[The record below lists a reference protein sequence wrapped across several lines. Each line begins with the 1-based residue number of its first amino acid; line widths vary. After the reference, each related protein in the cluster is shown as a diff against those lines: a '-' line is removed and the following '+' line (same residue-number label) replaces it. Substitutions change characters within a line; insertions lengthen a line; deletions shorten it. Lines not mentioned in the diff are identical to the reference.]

1 MNNRRSRLSCLSF
14 ASALLA
20 LLLIFFL
27 LVPTAMAAPS
37 TRENRNTRFGGVYR
51 RPLRGDP
58 SSLDPAR
65 ATDIYANTVVN
76 QSFDGLV
83 QFDRHLNPIP
93 AIAGFWEA
101 SSDGLTWV
109 FYLRKGVKF
118 HHGRYLQRIEIF
130 REVEKLAVHDAP
142 WISQHHRV
150 FEYLYQPHVRGVEI
164 SALGAHYIPMI
175 NIWLQEAPEGRRA

>member
-20 LLLIFFL
+20 LLLIFCL
-27 LVPTAMAAPS
+27 MVPTAMAAPS

-76 QSFDGLV
+76 QIFDGKEPYAPFLSILAMANAKV
-83 QFDRHLNPIP
+83 VPR
-93 AIAGFWEA
+93 E
-101 SSDGLTWV
+101 
-109 FYLRKGVKF
+109 
-118 HHGRYLQRIEIF
+118 
-130 REVEKLAVHDAP
+130 EVEKLGEQFGFHPVGSGP
-142 WISQHHRV
+142 FTFLGWERNHRGG
-150 FEYLYQPHVRGVEI
+150 R
-164 SALGAHYIPMI
+164 
-175 NIWLQEAPEGRRA
+175 GRRGDSTHPGRI

>member
-76 QSFDGLV
+76 QWRGLV
-83 QFDRHLNPIP
+83 YF
-93 AIAGFWEA
+93 A
-101 SSDGLTWV
+101 
-109 FYLRKGVKF
+109 
-118 HHGRYLQRIEIF
+118 
-130 REVEKLAVHDAP
+130 EKKR
-142 WISQHHRV
+142 RV
-150 FEYLYQPHVRGVEI
+150 T
-164 SALGAHYIPMI
+164 
-175 NIWLQEAPEGRRA
+175 